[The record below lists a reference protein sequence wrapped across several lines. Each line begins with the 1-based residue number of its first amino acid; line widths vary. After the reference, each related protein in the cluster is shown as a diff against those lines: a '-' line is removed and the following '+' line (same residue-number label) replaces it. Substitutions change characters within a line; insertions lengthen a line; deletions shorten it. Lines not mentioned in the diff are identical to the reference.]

1 MDEQTI
7 SSAYGRL
14 AKSKQDLWQV
24 AERVTARRI
33 ALERAQAMALVSG
46 EISGRN
52 EAERQAQARER
63 LHGEYAELEA
73 AEAEER
79 RARLDYDL
87 ARIEVERIETVLR
100 WLTASHP
107 TDGTT

>member
-7 SSAYGRL
+7 SSAYQRL
-14 AKSKQDLWQV
+14 AKSRQALWEA
-24 AERVTARRI
+24 AEKMTARRI

-46 EISGRN
+46 EIVGRN

-63 LHGEYAELEA
+63 LHGEYAELES

-79 RARLDYDL
+79 RARLAYDL
-87 ARIEVERIETVLR
+87 DRIEIDRIETVLK
-100 WLTASHP
+100 WLSISKSP
-107 TDGTT
+107 